1 MSLDDA
7 IAKGPVWTGRIP
19 GVRLRAATWEMTPVE
34 LARVFAHA
42 HGYRG
47 AAGGWIYD
55 PDGHPVAHG
64 WQSFA
69 DALAARGWIV
79 EGKGVAWTKATWE
92 GNRLPLSKSYRAEL
106 AHDAKMQARGYELR
120 RVLRGGRMI
129 TAWTPKER

>member
-1 MSLDDA
+1 MSL
-7 IAKGPVWTGRIP
+7 IAKGPVWTGRIY
-19 GVRLRAATWEMTPVE
+19 GVRARAATWEMTLVE

-42 HGYRG
+42 HGYRT
-47 AAGGWIYD
+47 APGGWVYD
-55 PDGHPVAHG
+55 PEGHPVAHG

-92 GNRLPLSKSYRAEL
+92 GNRLPLSKTYRAEL

-120 RVLRGGRMI
+120 RVLRGGRLV
-129 TAWTPKER
+129 TAWVPKDGRG